1 MLRPLIYP
9 TIALMGGIA
18 AGYYYLP
25 LPVMLPA
32 AGLIVL
38 LIGLMLALKAKMTV
52 VILPV
57 TAAAMFCLGFLNISH
72 TLYVIPPPGH
82 IVHHLSAGKMALE
95 GIIDETPQ
103 EAPEGQGLVVAL
115 RDRIAENRHMPVT
128 GRVMLQTPSGDRAW
142 QYGDL
147 IRFRSHLQRPH
158 NFHNPGSF
166 DYEKW
171 LRAQDVLVQGK
182 INTPADIVLTRP
194 GLGNKFK
201 MAIER
206 ARDQLRRVIAANAN
220 PPAREIIQALLLG
233 ETKPIPPLLR
243 EDFNRTGTSHILAIS
258 GLNVALVASFAIFS
272 AMLLMKS
279 SPYLLLQFNA
289 IRVATITA
297 LIPVVLYTLIAGMG
311 ISVLRAAIM
320 LLTFLLAVLLRK
332 DRDLFN
338 TLALAALII
347 LLISPYSLFDI
358 SFQLSFAAVAS
369 LIFVSPLL
377 GKIFW
382 AEQEDGAKSIGS
394 LPRKIGRSLSLF
406 VLVSLSATLGTLPII
421 AYAFN
426 GFSTITLL
434 ANLVAVPLL
443 GMVALALGL
452 AVIVVLPLSA
462 TLAGLLVKLTAL
474 PVGLSVTAIK
484 YLASL
489 PGSYVFVTTP
499 SLPEITCYYLL
510 FIVIITMIRHKV
522 ERKALMGGQGN
533 RQPLF
538 LKLALAIL
546 IIFFAI
552 DAIYLAASEH
562 YRRGLEVTAIDVGQG
577 GAALIRLPGGKD
589 MLIDGG
595 GSPAGSFDV
604 GKFVLAPY
612 LRRQRIGKLD
622 LVILTH
628 AHPDH
633 FQGLLYVLKTFP
645 VREVWTNS
653 FPSSSADYQGFL
665 NIIQEKNILHR
676 ILRNDVKNMMINGA
690 VINVLNAGEAS
701 PGVTGQ
707 AATFHE
713 TNDTSL
719 VVMIAFGNISFLL
732 PGDISAARE
741 KRLLAT
747 GGNIRSDVLFAPH
760 HGSLTSSS
768 RAFLQAVRPHIAVI
782 SCGFD
787 NIFNLPHPEVLA
799 RYAALPAR
807 IYRTDQNGAVS
818 IATDGKSIKVRTVI
832 GK

>member
-9 TIALMGGIA
+9 TIALMGGIT
-18 AGYYYLP
+18 AGYYLP
-25 LPVMLPA
+25 LPVMLLPA
-32 AGLIVL
+32 VGLIVL

-57 TAAAMFCLGFLNISH
+57 TAAAMFCLGFLDISH
-72 TLYVIPPPGH
+72 TLHMAPPPGH
-82 IVHHLSAGKMALE
+82 IVHHLSAGKMTLE

-115 RDRIAENRHMPVT
+115 RKRMADNRHMPVT
-128 GRVMLQTPSGDRAW
+128 GKAMLQAPSGERAW

-147 IRFRSHLQRPH
+147 IRFRSHLRRPH

-182 INTPADIVLTRP
+182 INTPADIVLIRP

-206 ARDQLRRVIAANAN
+206 VRDQLRQVITANAN

-279 SPYLLLQFNA
+279 SPYLLLRFNA

-311 ISVLRAAIM
+311 ISVIRAALM

-338 TLALAALII
+338 TLALAALVI
-347 LLISPYSLFDI
+347 LVISPYSLFDI
-358 SFQLSFAAVAS
+358 SFQLSFTAVAS

-377 GKIFW
+377 SGILRTK
-382 AEQEDGAKSIGS
+382 QEDGAKSISS
-394 LPRKIGRSLSLF
+394 LPRKIGHSLSLF

-462 TLAGLLVKLTAL
+462 TLAGLLVKLAAL
-474 PVGLSVTAIK
+474 PVGLSVTTIK
-484 YLASL
+484 FLASL

-510 FIVIITMIRHKV
+510 FVVIVTMIRHKV
-522 ERKALMGGQGN
+522 ERKALTDSQGS
-533 RQPLF
+533 RQPRF
-538 LKLALAIL
+538 LRLTLVIL
-546 IIFFAI
+546 IIFFAV
-552 DAIYLAASEH
+552 DAIYLAAREH
-562 YRRGLEVTAIDVGQG
+562 YRHGLEVTAIDVGQG
-577 GAALIRLPGGKD
+577 SAALIRLPGGKE

-595 GSPAGSFDV
+595 GSAVGSFDV

-622 LVILTH
+622 LVVLTH

-645 VREVWTNS
+645 IREVWTNGY
-653 FPSSSADYQGFL
+653 PSSSADYQGFL
-665 NIIQEKNILHR
+665 NIIQEKNIRHR
-676 ILRNDVKNMMINGA
+676 ILRNDVKNMMING
-690 VINVLNAGEAS
+690 VMIDVLNAGEAPS
-701 PGVTGQ
+701 QVSGQ
-707 AATFHE
+707 AAKYYE

-719 VVMIAFGNISFLL
+719 VVRIAFGNISFLL

-741 KRLLAT
+741 EKLLAT
-747 GGNIRSDVLFAPH
+747 GDNIRSDVLFAPH

-768 RAFLQAVRPHIAVI
+768 RAFLQAVRPQIAVI

-787 NIFNLPHPEVLA
+787 NSFNLPHPAVLA

-807 IYRTDQNGAVS
+807 IYRTDQNGAVT
-818 IATDGKSIKVRTVI
+818 IATDGESVKVATVVR
-832 GK
+832 

>member
-9 TIALMGGIA
+9 TIALMGGIT
-18 AGYYYLP
+18 AGYYLP
-25 LPVMLPA
+25 LPVMLLPA
-32 AGLIVL
+32 VGLIVL

-57 TAAAMFCLGFLNISH
+57 TAAAMFCLGFLDISH
-72 TLYVIPPPGH
+72 TLHMMPPPGH
-82 IVHHLSAGKMALE
+82 IAHYLSAEKMTLE

-115 RDRIAENRHMPVT
+115 RNRMADNRHMPVT
-128 GRVMLQTPSGDRAW
+128 GKAMLQAPSGDRAW

-147 IRFRSHLQRPH
+147 IRFRSHLRRPH

-182 INTPADIVLTRP
+182 INTPADIVLIRP

-206 ARDQLRRVIAANAN
+206 VRDQLRQVITANAN

-279 SPYLLLQFNA
+279 SPYLLLRFNA

-311 ISVLRAAIM
+311 ISVIRAALM

-338 TLALAALII
+338 TLALAALVI
-347 LLISPYSLFDI
+347 LVISPYSLFDI
-358 SFQLSFAAVAS
+358 SFQLSFTAVAS

-377 GKIFW
+377 SGILRTK
-382 AEQEDGAKSIGS
+382 QEDGAKSISS

-426 GFSTITLL
+426 GFSTIALL
-434 ANLVAVPLL
+434 ANLLAVPLL

-462 TLAGLLVKLTAL
+462 TLAGLLVKLAAL
-474 PVGLSVTAIK
+474 PVGLSVTTIK
-484 YLASL
+484 FLASL

-510 FIVIITMIRHKV
+510 FVVIVTMIRHKV
-522 ERKALMGGQGN
+522 ERKALTDSQGS

-538 LKLALAIL
+538 LRLTLVIL
-546 IIFFAI
+546 IIFFAV
-552 DAIYLAASEH
+552 DAIYLAAREH
-562 YRRGLEVTAIDVGQG
+562 NRHGLEVTAIDVGQG
-577 GAALIRLPGGKD
+577 SAALIRLPGGKE

-645 VREVWTNS
+645 VREVWTNGY
-653 FPSSSADYQGFL
+653 PSSSAGYQGFL
-665 NIIQEKNILHR
+665 NIIQEKNIRHR
-676 ILRNDVKNMMINGA
+676 ILRNDVKNMMING
-690 VINVLNAGEAS
+690 VMINVLNAGETS
-701 PGVTGQ
+701 SQVPGQ
-707 AATFHE
+707 AAKYYE

-719 VVMIAFGNISFLL
+719 VVRIAFGNISFLL

-741 KRLLAT
+741 EKLLAT
-747 GGNIRSDVLFAPH
+747 GDNIRSDVLFAPH

-768 RAFLQAVRPHIAVI
+768 RAFLQAVRPQIAVI

-787 NIFNLPHPEVLA
+787 NSFNLPHPAVLA

-807 IYRTDQNGAVS
+807 IYRTDQNGAVT
-818 IATDGKSIKVRTVI
+818 IATDGKSVKVATVI
-832 GK
+832 R